1 MTVPTSCQN
10 DFYLAMFNLI
20 MKHPCF
26 NRGQLL
32 EELLVSTTPSS
43 LSSFHGAMMFNIMK
57 LRTLSIMK
65 LSITKNA
72 PYNMMTLDS

>member
-1 MTVPTSCQN
+1 
-10 DFYLAMFNLI
+10 

-32 EELLVSTTPSS
+32 DELLVSTTPSS
-43 LSSFHGAMMFNIMK
+43 LSSFYGAMILNIMK
-57 LRTLSIMK
+57 LRTLRIMTLSIMK

-72 PYNMMTLDS
+72 SYNMMTLDSGFMLSF